1 MQVWFSRELNR
12 RLEHKGATS
21 NSVESGVVATNLST
35 GITDNANMRRHL
47 EQGISVE
54 EGAITQVFICG
65 SNQLNRI
72 GGGHWAK
79 CEDIRQRFNASHSSG
94 DPPAEM
100 DEAHREA
107 SQALIA
113 THTNGDQ
120 GSFCGCQQVQFQAL
134 KR

>member
-1 MQVWFSRELNR
+1 M
-12 RLEHKGATS
+12 
-21 NSVESGVVATNLST
+21 ESGVVATNLST

-65 SNQLNRI
+65 SNQLTGI
-72 GGGHWAK
+72 GGEHWAK

-94 DPPAEM
+94 APPAEM
-100 DEAHREA
+100 DEAPREA

-113 THTNGDQ
+113 PYTTGDQ
-120 GSFCGCQQVQFQAL
+120 GSFCGRQKVQFQAL
-134 KR
+134 KKRSKTPQSTGFI